1 MKLLKFII
9 ALIVTVSFTSCGDG
23 QDTPEFSLSSA
34 NLVGNYKMNSLT
46 AEISED
52 AMSSNGATVNLTKIS
67 TVGDT
72 FQLNLVMNANNSYT
86 ASGQYRVV
94 STITNNG
101 EEPTEESEIVVI
113 DASGGSYQL
122 NSNNT
127 ITFNPQDDEFFEGVF
142 IIETFNETSIIL
154 SQKDIEVDGNTTF
167 TVEAAAGFIRE

>member
-1 MKLLKFII
+1 LSQDERVENFSKIRKGSEILLLEFDNLLNWSLDNQDKII
-9 ALIVTVSFTSCGDG
+9 
-23 QDTPEFSLSSA
+23 
-34 NLVGNYKMNSLT
+34 MNSRT
-46 AEISED
+46 
-52 AMSSNGATVNLTKIS
+52 GKIS